1 MSLDPRIGTEIAG
14 FRIEAFLGRGGM
26 SIVYR
31 AEHLALGRRVALKV
45 MAPELAE
52 SKDFRE
58 RFVRESRLAAGL
70 DHPNI
75 IPIYE
80 AGEADGLLYIAMRY
94 VEGRDLKSLLQREG
108 ALEPTR
114 AVGIVT
120 QTAGALDCAHEQGL
134 VHRDVKPQNVLIVP
148 GRGSRADH
156 VYLSDFGLTKRVA
169 SLSGVTGTGQ
179 LLGSI
184 EYVAPEQIEGKGVD
198 RRADVYSL
206 ACVAYECLTGE
217 VPYDRESEVA
227 VLWAHLQDAPPSVTS
242 KRQELPAALD
252 EVLARGMAKSPD
264 ERYSTCG
271 ELVEA
276 LEHQLL
282 VARPSGPPLPLA
294 GERPRARARA
304 RTPPSEKRAGEDRAR
319 APERGRRP
327 LPPALSGRNAWLVSG
342 LAAIAAAAAA
352 TLLLLRAVGGPAEGT
367 GIAVDSVG
375 RVDARTGEL
384 VASMKVG
391 DRPTAIALGEGSVW
405 VANAGD
411 NTLSRIDP
419 RTGEVVSTVDARGDA
434 GALAVGFGGVWV
446 LDGPGGAVSRLDPAT
461 GRIVRRIHFAAGGS
475 DIAVGDG
482 AVWVTN
488 ELNKSVIRID
498 PKTNRIVA
506 SIGAGESPGE
516 LDVGAGAVW
525 VANTLSN
532 KLSKIDPRANRVVD
546 EIGFLI
552 APNSVAV
559 GEGAVWVTNTSN
571 DTVTR
576 VDPGTNSAAE
586 RIRVGNGPTDIAV
599 GDGAVWVVNR
609 LAGTLSRID
618 PNKNAVVFTLDVGNR
633 PGGIAVGSR
642 VVWFTVHA

>member
-1 MSLDPRIGTEIAG
+1 
-14 FRIEAFLGRGGM
+14 
-26 SIVYR
+26 
-31 AEHLALGRRVALKV
+31 
-45 MAPELAE
+45 
-52 SKDFRE
+52 
-58 RFVRESRLAAGL
+58 
-70 DHPNI
+70 
-75 IPIYE
+75 
-80 AGEADGLLYIAMRY
+80 MRY
-94 VEGRDLKSLLQREG
+94 VEGRDLKTLLQREG

-114 AVGIVT
+114 AVAIVT

-184 EYVAPEQIEGKGVD
+184 EYVAPEQIEGKVVD

-206 ACVAYECLTGE
+206 ACVAFECLTGE

-242 KRQELPAALD
+242 KRQELPSSLD
-252 EVLARGMAKSPD
+252 EIVARGMAKSPD
-264 ERYSTCG
+264 ERYSSCG
-271 ELVEA
+271 ELAEA

-282 VARPSGPPLPLA
+282 DARPRGRPLPLA
-294 GERPRARARA
+294 GVRPGARPTPRARA
-304 RTPPSEKRAGEDRAR
+304 RTPPRGHLAGEDRAR
-319 APERGRRP
+319 APERARRALP
-327 LPPALSGRNAWLVSG
+327 LALSRRNAWLVSG

-367 GIAVDSVG
+367 GVAVDSVG

-384 VASMKVG
+384 VASTKVG

-405 VANAGD
+405 VANVGD

-419 RTGEVVSTVDARGDA
+419 KTGDVVSTVHARGDA
-434 GALAVGFGGVWV
+434 SALAVGFGGVWV

-461 GRIVRRIHFAAGGS
+461 GRIVRRIDFAAGGS

-488 ELNKSVIRID
+488 ELNKSAIRID

-506 SIGAGESPGE
+506 SIDAGESPGE

-525 VANTLSN
+525 VADTLSN
-532 KLSKIDPRANRVVD
+532 KLAKIDPRANRVVD

-552 APNSVAV
+552 TPNAVAV

-576 VDPGTNSAAE
+576 VDPATNSAAE
-586 RIRVGNGPTDIAV
+586 RIRVGNGPTDVAV
-599 GDGAVWVVNR
+599 GDGAVWVVNS

-618 PNKNAVVFTLDVGNR
+618 PSKNVVVDTVDVGNR
-633 PGGIAVGSR
+633 PEGIAVGGR